1 VIDAGVRLGIRWRDF
16 CTRLVFAGEVFSEE
30 WRSLLAERTSDSEIW
45 ESSASLYG
53 TADGGVLGNET
64 PISIAIRRFFA
75 SNPDAAKK
83 RFGESRLPTLVQYDP
98 LSRYFEVSDGTL
110 VVTGDGGVPLIRYH
124 IADKGGIIGFDE
136 MVAFLGEYGVTSP
149 RDLLP
154 AESVLVHPLPFVYV
168 FGRADFTISYYG
180 ANIFPE
186 NVAVGLEKKEFA
198 RLLTGKFVMSV
209 GEGTS
214 VAGVAQWKLE
224 VELAPGVIADIVD
237 TTGVAQSVAN
247 EVRRLNSEFANY
259 VPPGRQC
266 PVVSLRPFEDP
277 VSFPSGVKHRYV
289 RR

>member
-1 VIDAGVRLGIRWRDF
+1 
-16 CTRLVFAGEVFSEE
+16 
-30 WRSLLAERTSDSEIW
+30 LLAERTSDSEIW

-53 TADGGVLGNET
+53 TADGGVLGSET

-83 RFGESRLPTLVQYDP
+83 LFGESRLPTLVQYDP

-154 AESVLVHPLPFVYV
+154 AESILVHPLPFVYV

-186 NVAVGLEKKEFA
+186 NVAVGLEKKELA

-209 GEGTS
+209 GEGTPM
-214 VAGVAQWKLE
+214 AGVAQWELD
-224 VELAPGVIADIVD
+224 VELAPGVDAGIVD
-237 TTGVAQSVAN
+237 GTGVARTVAS

-259 VPPGRQC
+259 VPSDRQC
-266 PVVSLRPFEDP
+266 PVVRLRPFEDP
-277 VSFPSGVKHRYV
+277 VLFPSGVKHRYV